1 MRTSRSK
8 TRTKSPATIAPSR
21 TRATRFR
28 TTRTTSRYALK
39 ARSPTS
45 RAKVRRTST
54 FGVRPLIV
62 RTQKPRRQTCP
73 EGFWNSRSGCRPNPV
88 YPRRTTTK
96 TAKPRTP
103 RTIFKSSVWSQNPPR
118 QLRVKTHRRRAPT
131 PTKITRRTPLYEP
144 RKVTLSQELGSNP
157 MINSKQRYLRPMEK
171 DLYPRPQYQ
180 AFADSEPSITDRL
193 SGVLSNQ
200 NNMGNQFSNLLQSPM
215 VLYGGIALVI
225 LIILKVLL

>member
-1 MRTSRSK
+1 
-8 TRTKSPATIAPSR
+8 
-21 TRATRFR
+21 
-28 TTRTTSRYALK
+28 
-39 ARSPTS
+39 
-45 RAKVRRTST
+45 
-54 FGVRPLIV
+54 
-62 RTQKPRRQTCP
+62 
-73 EGFWNSRSGCRPNPV
+73 
-88 YPRRTTTK
+88 
-96 TAKPRTP
+96 
-103 RTIFKSSVWSQNPPR
+103 
-118 QLRVKTHRRRAPT
+118 
-131 PTKITRRTPLYEP
+131 
-144 RKVTLSQELGSNP
+144 

>member
-1 MRTSRSK
+1 MTRFNSSIRSK
-8 TRTKSPATIAPSR
+8 TRTKSRATVAPSR

-54 FGVRPLIV
+54 FNARSSIT
-62 RTQKPRRQTCP
+62 RTQKPRRQ
-73 EGFWNSRSGCRPNPV
+73 SRYNYV
-88 YPRRTTTK
+88 QPRRTTTK
-96 TAKPRTP
+96 IAKPRTP

-118 QLRVKTHRRRAPT
+118 QLRVKTIRRRAPT
-131 PTKITRRTPLYEP
+131 PTKITRRTPLYQP
-144 RKVTLSQELGSNP
+144 RKVTLSQELGNNP

-200 NNMGNQFSNLLQSPM
+200 NNIGNQFSNLLQSPI